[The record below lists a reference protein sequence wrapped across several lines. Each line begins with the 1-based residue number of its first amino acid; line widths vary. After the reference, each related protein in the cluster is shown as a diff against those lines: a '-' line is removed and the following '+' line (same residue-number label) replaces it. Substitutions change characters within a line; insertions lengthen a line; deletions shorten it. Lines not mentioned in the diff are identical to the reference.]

1 MDSKARLTR
10 LTVEY
15 LEQPLGIDTAQPRFG
30 WQMEAP
36 RKPRLLPDSLP
47 NCSFKPEAGGSLGF
61 RKNCRR
67 DFGWDSL

>member
-36 RKPRLLPDSLP
+36 PKAAVTARQPTEL
-47 NCSFKPEAGGSLGF
+47 
-61 RKNCRR
+61 
-67 DFGWDSL
+67 